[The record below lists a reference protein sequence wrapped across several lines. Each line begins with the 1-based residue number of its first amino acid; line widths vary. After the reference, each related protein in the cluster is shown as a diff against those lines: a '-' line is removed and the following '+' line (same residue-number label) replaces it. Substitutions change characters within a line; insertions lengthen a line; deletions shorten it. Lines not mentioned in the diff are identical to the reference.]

1 MTKKKEEES
10 KRQPDHAMSM
20 AVHPWLLLYSAMMLA
35 VSEIG
40 SVADDVDGGNGFQ
53 PCCCWIVCLFI
64 LCSCTIDRSKG
75 EKLWPK
81 WLAVTIGKNGPAMVP
96 MLPCCCKDLRT
107 LGMEQAFHCFAI
119 EAHIMTLVV
128 TL

>member
-20 AVHPWLLLYSAMMLA
+20 AVHLWLLLYSAMMLA
-35 VSEIG
+35 VSEI
-40 SVADDVDGGNGFQ
+40 DGGNGFQ